1 MFGSPYYNAQAGLER
16 IDSQIKDLESMRAQ
30 LQKTQPAINQTF
42 QLAPSTTGVK
52 IVDNID
58 EVKREL
64 VFADSAF
71 FNKDL
76 SVMWLKNT
84 KGEIKTFTLTEV
96 IEKDE
101 KDKIIDALREEIE
114 TLRGGRD
121 EKPVIAV
128 ATKPSED

>member
-1 MFGSPYYNAQAGLER
+1 MFGNPYYNAQAGLER
-16 IDSQIKDLESMRAQ
+16 IDNQIKDLESMRAQ

-42 QLAPSTTGVK
+42 QLAPSSTGVK
-52 IVDNID
+52 LVDSID
-58 EVKREL
+58 DVKREL

-71 FNKDL
+71 FSKDF

-84 KGEIKTFTLTEV
+84 KGEIKTFTLMEV

-114 TLRGGRD
+114 TLKGGRS

-128 ATKPSED
+128 ATEPSED